1 MMDDSTAQY
10 VVEQRFSYVYPG
22 PIKNLRHRLLVS
34 PLDRDD
40 GQRRL
45 QRRLHIS
52 PDVRSVDGTDAFG
65 NDVVYFDAKRIEER
79 LDIEFES
86 LVERRPGFEFR
97 RVESRWLT
105 DPLFRSHTPL
115 TRPDAALRSA
125 ALKLKRQSANDAEL
139 VASINSFVFDTMA
152 YHKDVTSVATTA
164 AQAFR
169 LRAGVCQDY
178 AHVAIALA
186 RLCGLAAR
194 YVSGHLLG
202 EGGTHAWLEII
213 LPSEDG
219 DGAVAWP
226 FDPTHN
232 RHESLDYIAVAIG
245 RDYRDVA
252 PTSGTFEAP
261 YNGALTCVK
270 VVRRLPAA

>member
-1 MMDDSTAQY
+1 MDDSTAQY
-10 VVEQRFSYVYPG
+10 VVQQRFSYVYPG
-22 PIKNLRHRLLVS
+22 PIHNLRHRLLIS
-34 PLDRDD
+34 PLDRDE

-45 QRRLHIS
+45 EKRLRIS
-52 PDVRSVDGTDAFG
+52 PDVSVVTGTDAFG
-65 NDVVYFDAKRIEER
+65 NDVIQFDAKRIDGR
-79 LDIEFES
+79 LDIEAES
-86 LVERRPGFEFR
+86 IVERRHGLDFR
-97 RVESRWLT
+97 RVDRRWLT

-115 TRPDAALRSA
+115 TRPDAAIRSA
-125 ALKLKRQSANDAEL
+125 ALELKSQSANDAEL
-139 VASINSFVFDTMA
+139 VASINRFVFETMA
-152 YHKDVTSVATTA
+152 YRKDVTNVTTTA

-178 AHVAIALA
+178 AHVVLALA
-186 RLCGLAAR
+186 RSCGLPAR

-202 EGGTHAWLEII
+202 EGGTHAWVEIV

-219 DGAVAWP
+219 EGAVAWP

-232 RHESLDYIAVAIG
+232 RRESLDHIVVAIG

-252 PTSGTFEAP
+252 PTSGTFDAP
-261 YNGALTCVK
+261 YNGMLTCEK

>member
-1 MMDDSTAQY
+1 MMDDSPAQY
-10 VVEQRFSYVYPG
+10 VVSQRFSYVYPG
-22 PIKNLRHRLLVS
+22 PIHNLRHRLLVS
-34 PLDRDD
+34 PLDRDA

-52 PDVRSVDGTDAFG
+52 PDVSAVDGTDAFG
-65 NDVVYFDAKRIEER
+65 NDVVYFDAQRIEGR
-79 LDIEFES
+79 LEIEAES
-86 LVERRPGFEFR
+86 MVERRPGFEFR
-97 RVESRWLT
+97 RVDPRWLI
-105 DPLFRSHTPL
+105 DPLFRSQTPL
-115 TRPDAALRSA
+115 TRADAAMRCA
-125 ALKLKRQSANDAEL
+125 ALKLKRESANDAEL
-139 VASINSFVFDTMA
+139 VASINSFVFERME
-152 YHKDVTSVATTA
+152 YRKEVTSVATTA

-178 AHVAIALA
+178 AHVVIALA
-186 RLCGLAAR
+186 RACGLAAR

-202 EGGTHAWLEII
+202 EGGTHAWIEII

-219 DGAVAWP
+219 GAVAWP

-252 PTSGTFEAP
+252 PTSGTFDAP
-261 YNGALTCVK
+261 YNGVLTCAK